1 MGGDRFEDRW
11 EAPDVKFGAP
21 PPSEILEQ
29 MPVGPANLPSDP
41 PDAAIGE

>member
-1 MGGDRFEDRW
+1 MSGDRFEDKW

-21 PPSEILEQ
+21 PPSAILEH
-29 MPVGPANLPSDP
+29 MPILEANLPSEP